1 MATKEIR
8 FVNGKPYDYVNYTIM
23 PFSSWKALDAFA
35 KHLAKTSPSE
45 RVNKANANFMSFV
58 EQKIR
63 QGDTLSYGLFGKHP
77 KTYTEAMSRENFL
90 YFDEYKKIKNKVER
104 KIREELQKNSIV
116 ETMKPKLVFNDRGI
130 GEFVFDRAA
139 MSLQPQMYYYS
150 PSKKRE
156 IDVVNEALIYEGKK
170 MFLASDKSVVVFA
183 FKVEKENGDIEYVEI
198 KGENSLEEASKKGI
212 VDCTSDNKK
221 VYLYKEKKPKIY
233 RGVKI
238 IVGLTA
244 GGFTAW
250 ENDFFTG
257 IAAVSCLD
265 ILESLGYSV
274 SIEVVMG
281 GGRCQHGS
289 CGGRFK
295 MNFKDGYHGRRF
307 FSFTAK
313 SFDEQLD
320 LEGLLYTLCDPSFHN
335 IRFMSMLNQFFNFFG
350 DGINSSPDPVMTWH
364 GIQAE
369 DMTNPIGMYHKYM
382 DDKNGN
388 KDLLHFYIHKVGSLV
403 ESEKEFIEKGELDV
417 IRQVQ
422 DLVLT
427 CENRN
432 KEALE
437 KFSTHDFGFDK

>member
-1 MATKEIR
+1 MATKEIK
-8 FVNGKPYDYVNYTIM
+8 FVNGKPYGYVDYTIM
-23 PFSSWKALDAFA
+23 PFSSWRALDAFA
-35 KHLAKTSPSE
+35 KYLARTSPSE
-45 RVNKANANFMSFV
+45 KVATANKNFMSFV
-58 EQKIR
+58 DQKIKS
-63 QGDTLSYGLFGKHP
+63 GDTMSYGLFGKHP
-77 KTYTEAMSRENFL
+77 KNYNEAITRQNFL
-90 YFDEYKKIKNKVER
+90 YFDEYKKIKNTVER

-116 ETMKPKLVFNDRGI
+116 EAMKPKLVFNDRGI

-170 MFLASDKSVVVFA
+170 MFLASDKSIVVFA
-183 FKVEKENGDIEYVEI
+183 FKVEKENGEIEYVEI
-198 KGENSLEEASKKGI
+198 KGEGSLEEASKKGI

-244 GGFTAW
+244 GGFTSW
-250 ENDFFTG
+250 KNDFFTG

-281 GGRCQHGS
+281 GGRCPS
-289 CGGRFK
+289 CRKK
-295 MNFKDGYHGRRF
+295 MNLSTGYGRRY

-335 IRFMSMLNQFFNFFG
+335 IRFMGMLNQFFNFFG
-350 DGINSSPDPVMTWH
+350 DVLDNSANPSATWH
-364 GIQAE
+364 GVE
-369 DMTNPIGMYHKYM
+369 DADMVNPIGMYHKFI

-388 KDLLHFYIHKVGSLV
+388 KDLLHFYIHRVGSLEKS
-403 ESEKEFIEKGELDV
+403 ESEFIKKGELDV